1 MISAQG
7 QMPGKAGIPHRHPGE
22 QCPPPFRRKASGH
35 GCTAVTAI
43 DPLPSAPA
51 NDTLIYKWRRLMRR
65 TFKGQ
70 FGLLAAILFCATSV
84 GFAQQTQIKEEPIQ
98 HTSPASGEQMYNA
111 YCAVCHGKTGEGN
124 GPAASALKVPPA
136 NLTTM
141 AKQNNGKFPM
151 ERVISILRFGTQEPT
166 AHGTSKMPIWGP
178 LFSSLQSS
186 SMRGPNSPE
195 VSMRISN
202 LARYIEKL
210 QKK

>member
-1 MISAQG
+1 MQ
-7 QMPGKAGIPHRHPGE
+7 RTT
-22 QCPPPFRRKASGH
+22 KASF
-35 GCTAVTAI
+35 A
-43 DPLPSAPA
+43 
-51 NDTLIYKWRRLMRR
+51 
-65 TFKGQ
+65 
-70 FGLLAAILFCATSV
+70 LLAAVLFCAASV
-84 GFAQQTQIKEEPIQ
+84 GFAQEKQIKEEPIK
-98 HTSPASGEQMYNA
+98 HTSPASGQQMFQA
-111 YCAVCHGKTGEGN
+111 YCAVCHGNTGEGN

-136 NLTTM
+136 NLTTL

-151 ERVISILRFGTQEPT
+151 DRVISILRFGTQEPA

-202 LARYIEKL
+202 LARYIETL